1 MYLFG
6 VLLCRCHAC
15 IIAIFHCC
23 KGDVRCTT
31 FTVYISFLILASAI
45 GEVGQPF
52 ISTLEQNQTAFFQYT
67 LPEEGL
73 TLRLE
78 VETGLIV
85 CFVSNRIENPNE
97 ALYDFRVE
105 TSRISDVYI
114 SLDNLQENSSTTI
127 YISCEGRS
135 GINNFTLNTTSG
147 DTTTGTYV
155 TDYL

>member
-1 MYLFG
+1 M
-6 VLLCRCHAC
+6 
-15 IIAIFHCC
+15 
-23 KGDVRCTT
+23 
-31 FTVYISFLILASAI
+31 
-45 GEVGQPF
+45 
-52 ISTLEQNQTAFFQYT
+52 STLVHNQTAFFQYT

-85 CFVSNRIENPNE
+85 CFASNRIENPNE

-105 TSRISDVYI
+105 TSSSADVYI
-114 SLDNLQENSSTTI
+114 SMDNLQGNSSTI
-127 YISCEGRS
+127 YISIEGQS

>member
-1 MYLFG
+1 MHQFYC
-6 VLLCRCHAC
+6 LL
-15 IIAIFHCC
+15 
-23 KGDVRCTT
+23 
-31 FTVYISFLILASAI
+31 SFSFLASAI
-45 GEVGQPF
+45 GEIGQLF
-52 ISTLEQNQTAFFQYT
+52 MSTLEQNQTAFFQYT

-73 TLRLE
+73 TLKLV

-85 CFVSNRIENPNE
+85 CFASNRIENPNE

-105 TSRISDVYI
+105 TSSSADVYI
-114 SLDNLQENSSTTI
+114 SLDNLQGNSSTI
-127 YISCEGRS
+127 HISIEGQS